1 MGVLLPA
8 GDWGFLYFLWIVVPI
23 PIGKTHQPAIMRGM
37 GLYGSS
43 LQLQHLRLCWG
54 LMKYLVLGLVS
65 QLLRLLRRSLE
76 GQNGST
82 PPSLS
87 VWLGWTSIYHH
98 FTSIYQLFWD
108 FDPSPKM
115 ISSKHDVGRCRT
127 LCSAQVDPS
136 AITWIEYDRF
146 WKTSMQKI
154 YISKECLYYIILSYS
169 TSKQKPHDF
178 LVLWISTLNSTEKP
192 LTSAVAYITVHFSG
206 LLTVPLGNERSST
219 ALAVAWA
226 ALSSTFQSVRGLW
239 GFYFESWIAPNT
251 TPCWNE
257 LELWKKRCPNHLV
270 LYIKND
276 GGMGKKTLLI
286 A

>member
-1 MGVLLPA
+1 MDRCTYTHRENPSTSYHERDGPIWLIPTAPTPETVLRA
-8 GDWGFLYFLWIVVPI
+8 DEISGFGARF
-23 PIGKTHQPAIMRGM
+23 TA
-37 GLYGSS
+37 
-43 LQLQHLRLCWG
+43 
-54 LMKYLVLGLVS
+54 S
-65 QLLRLLRRSLE
+65 QTSQRSLE

-169 TSKQKPHDF
+169 TSTQKPHDF

-206 LLTVPLGNERSST
+206 LLTVPLRNERSST

-276 GGMGKKTLLI
+276 GGNGQQKHCSLRK
-286 A
+286 